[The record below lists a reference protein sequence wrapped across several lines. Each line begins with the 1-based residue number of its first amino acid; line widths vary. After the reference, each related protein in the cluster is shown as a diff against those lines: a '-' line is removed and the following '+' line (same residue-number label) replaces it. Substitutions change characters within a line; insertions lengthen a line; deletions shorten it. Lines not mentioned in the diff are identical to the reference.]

1 MQVLISIVRIDFPVR
16 VGFLMLIAGIFLLLM
31 LVLEEEKEGTII
43 NQPVFAQI
51 GVPTGTI
58 VLNE

>member
-1 MQVLISIVRIDFPVR
+1 MLRIDFPLG
-16 VGFLMLIAGIFLLLM
+16 VGFTLLIAGIFLSLM

-58 VLNE
+58 